1 MNPLGGRSLLAG
13 DSVARVSRPVMRP
26 SGPFRLLLAAH
37 ATEPFPLS
45 STNVTWHLDFHWI
58 EVGPGPQGPAA
69 GGRQTKTVGPG
80 GPDATFQSPF
90 FTSHWSSSVKLCDS
104 SVTSVSPVM
113 AAVRPNAPVTLVG
126 RLLLLAAL
134 ATAGIPASAQLIPW
148 SEPPAA
154 LTPPASVPPPA
165 PAPPRVT
172 TPTAK
177 KSTATA
183 ALTAS
188 PNIATAAAPALAATE
203 PSLVTLLLS
212 SFNGAPA
219 DGATLTN
226 SSWVGQVTQNTGTIT
241 VAGTA
246 VDDNGWGARGLSLNT
261 SAMNFLEITAQR
273 DTGNLA
279 PTLFFQFEDQSIRTR
294 VLSLS
299 TSLFAIGTP
308 TTVHVALPSWTID
321 FGSNAIAGWSLGG
334 GGVSSSD
341 TTVAFRMTFDQ
352 IAFTSAIPEPSTYAA
367 LLGLV
372 TLGAV
377 VYRRRRKA

>member
-1 MNPLGGRSLLAG
+1 
-13 DSVARVSRPVMRP
+13 
-26 SGPFRLLLAAH
+26 
-37 ATEPFPLS
+37 
-45 STNVTWHLDFHWI
+45 
-58 EVGPGPQGPAA
+58 
-69 GGRQTKTVGPG
+69 
-80 GPDATFQSPF
+80 
-90 FTSHWSSSVKLCDS
+90 
-104 SVTSVSPVM
+104 M

>member
-1 MNPLGGRSLLAG
+1 
-13 DSVARVSRPVMRP
+13 
-26 SGPFRLLLAAH
+26 
-37 ATEPFPLS
+37 
-45 STNVTWHLDFHWI
+45 
-58 EVGPGPQGPAA
+58 VGPGPQGPAA

-80 GPDATFQSPF
+80 GPDATFQSQF
-90 FTSHWSSSVKLCDS
+90 FTSHWSYSVKLRDS
-104 SVTSVSPVM
+104 SVTSVPP
-113 AAVRPNAPVTLVG
+113 ALATPLTLVG

-134 ATAGIPASAQLIPW
+134 ATAIPASAQLIPW

-154 LTPPASVPPPA
+154 VTPPAPPA
-165 PAPPRVT
+165 PPTPAAPRVA

-177 KSTATA
+177 KIA
-183 ALTAS
+183 AS
-188 PNIATAAAPALAATE
+188 PALAAAPALAATE
-203 PSLVTLLLS
+203 PSIITLLLS

-219 DGATLTN
+219 DGATLSN

-246 VDDNGWGARGLSLNT
+246 VDDNGWGARGLSLNA
-261 SAMNFLEITAQR
+261 SAMTYLAITAQR

-279 PTLFFQFEDQSIRTR
+279 PTLFFQFEDQIVRTR

-367 LLGLV
+367 LLGLFA
-372 TLGAV
+372 LGLV
-377 VYRRRRKA
+377 GYRRRAAGR